1 MQGWRRN
8 KGIKGHDRMK
18 LGELGTFKTGGTP
31 SRSKNEYWGDKYPWI
46 SSTALGDVYIDE
58 NAATDWVSDEGLKN
72 SSTKLIKAN
81 SLMIGIRIGV
91 GKCSINRIPMCTS
104 QDVVSIEGIDT
115 ERYYLPYITT
125 LINNKRHYLESLK
138 RGATIQGITTDIIK
152 NLQIPDIQINRQKL
166 IADTIQVVDDMV
178 CLSHKQLAKLDTLV
192 KSRFIEMFGDPV
204 TNPMGWEVKPLQE
217 VVAED
222 CTISYG
228 IVQTGN
234 PQKEGVPVF
243 RPVDIV
249 GHYPHIDELK
259 KTTRA
264 ISDKYK
270 RTLLHGGELLITVRA
285 NIADTCIIGNEFA
298 GCNVGRGI
306 VPLRFNPESINKVFL
321 KAQIDNHGVNCALKG
336 LAKGITLIQLNMED
350 LRQFPLIVP
359 PIALQNQFANFVQL
373 ADKSK
378 SVLQKLLEK
387 QELLRA
393 ALMQE
398 YFG

>member
-1 MQGWRRN
+1 
-8 KGIKGHDRMK
+8 MK
-18 LGELGTFKTGGTP
+18 LGDLGTFKTGGTP

-58 NAATDWVSDEGLKN
+58 NAATDWISDEGLKN

-104 QDVVSIEGIDT
+104 QDVISIEGIDT

-192 KSRFIEMFGDPV
+192 KSRFIEMFGNELFPFV
-204 TNPMGWEVKPLQE
+204 HV
-217 VVAED
+217 ED
-222 CTISYG
+222 VCSY
-228 IVQTGN
+228 IV
-234 PQKEGVPVF
+234 
-243 RPVDIV
+243 DC
-249 GHYPHIDELK
+249 PH
-259 KTTRA
+259 TTP
-264 ISDKYK
+264 KY
-270 RTLLHGGELLITVRA
+270 HGELLYPAIRTTEIKDGFIDWTTMKYVAKDEYDKRTSRLKPLAGDIVYGREGTYGNAAILPEGYDFCLGQRVMLFRTDVKKCLPQYLLQALISDDVKKQADSKNTGSTVA
-285 NIADTCIIGNEFA
+285 HVNVADAKKFT
-298 GCNVGRGI
+298 I
-306 VPLRFNPESINKVFL
+306 VK
-321 KAQIDNHGVNCALKG
+321 
-336 LAKGITLIQLNMED
+336 
-350 LRQFPLIVP
+350 P
-359 PIALQNQFANFVQL
+359 PIALQNQFAAFVQQV
-373 ADKSK
+373 DKSK

-387 QELLRA
+387 QELLRS